1 MCPAM
6 RGKLIPALL
15 ISFGLLAA
23 ACGGGGSTEADTAA
37 GTDQTAA
44 STTTL
49 PTTTEAPQTTVPETT
64 APPTTVATTTT
75 TVDDN
80 PLGALRVPEDYGTIQ
95 EAVDAADEGDFV
107 LIGPGVYNEAVIVE
121 TDNLVIRGLD
131 RNEVILD
138 GEFDETRPNGF
149 TVFSNGVA
157 IENLTTRNYVNNGIF
172 FTGSYDDDIILTGY
186 RASYITAHN
195 NGDYGV
201 YAFNATEGLIDN
213 VYGSGHPDS
222 AVYVGQCQPCNV
234 IVSNIL
240 AENNALGY
248 SGTNS
253 GGNLWVINSEWRNN
267 RVGIVP
273 NTLNSEEL
281 APQRGANF
289 AGNYVHDNGNE
300 ATPRKNS
307 DWDLAFGVG
316 IVVAGGND
324 NLIARNLVTGNANVG
339 IAVSFFPDG
348 ETLWSAGMNQVR
360 DNVVTGNP
368 TDLVLLASQADGNCF
383 AGNEF
388 DTSAPTDIE
397 GVAGCDGE
405 TGEYVDNY
413 AIPDPSGLGTLD
425 YTEVPAPGPQPNM
438 PDAATAPPE
447 PAVDLM
453 PTITIE
459 DISVPEL

>member
-1 MCPAM
+1 M
-6 RGKLIPALL
+6 RGKLVPAVM

-23 ACGGGGSTEADTAA
+23 ACGGGGTTRADEPAA
-37 GTDQTAA
+37 GQSTVA
-44 STTTL
+44 STTTVT
-49 PTTTEAPQTTVPETT
+49 PTTAAPQTSE
-64 APPTTVATTTT
+64 PPTTAVETTTT
-75 TVDDN
+75 TIDDN
-80 PLGALRVPEDYGTIQ
+80 PLGALRVPDEFATIQ
-95 EAVDAADEGDFV
+95 GAVDAAEPGD
-107 LIGPGVYNEAVIVE
+107 LILISPGVYNEAVIVE
-121 TDNLVIRGLD
+121 TDNVVIRGLD

-138 GEFDETRPNGF
+138 GEFDESRPNGF

-281 APQRGANF
+281 SPQRGANF

-383 AGNEF
+383 ADNEF
-388 DTSAPTDIE
+388 ETSAPSNIE
-397 GVAGCDGE
+397 SVAGCDGE
-405 TGEYVDNY
+405 TGEYLDNY
-413 AIPDPSGLGTLD
+413 AIPDPSDLGTVD
-425 YTEVPAPGPQPNM
+425 YTEVPPPGPQPNM
-438 PDAATAPPE
+438 ADADTAPPR
-447 PAVDLM
+447 PAVDMM
-453 PTITIE
+453 PNLTIE
-459 DISVPEL
+459 DISVPEM

>member
-1 MCPAM
+1 M
-6 RGKLIPALL
+6 RGKLIPAVL

-37 GTDQTAA
+37 GGDQATVSSTAA
-44 STTTL
+44 
-49 PTTTEAPQTTVPETT
+49 PTTTGAPEATAPETSAPETT
-64 APPTTVATTTT
+64 VAETTTT
-75 TVDDN
+75 ADDN
-80 PLGALRVPEDYGTIQ
+80 PLGALRVPEDYRTIQ
-95 EAVDAADEGDFV
+95 EAVDAASEGDLV

-138 GEFDETRPNGF
+138 GQFDDSRPNGF

-157 IENLTTRNYVNNGIF
+157 IENLTTRNYANNGIF

-234 IVSNIL
+234 IVSHVL
-240 AENNALGY
+240 GENNALGY

-253 GGNLWVINSEWRNN
+253 GGNLWVINSEFRNN

-281 APQRGANF
+281 APQNGAVF

-324 NLIARNLVTGNANVG
+324 NLISKNLVRDNSAAG

-348 ETLWSAGMNQVR
+348 DTLWPAANNEVT
-360 DNVVTGNP
+360 DNVVVDNGV
-368 TDLVLLASQADGNCF
+368 DLVLLADPNGGNCF
-383 AGNEF
+383 SGNQF
-388 DTSAPTDIE
+388 GTSAPIDIE
-397 GVAGCDGE
+397 VVAGCGLEPGE
-405 TGEYVDNY
+405 HLETYS
-413 AIPDPSGLGTLD
+413 IPDSSGLTALD
-425 YTEVPAPGPQPNM
+425 YTEVPPPGPQPNM

-447 PAVDLM
+447 PAVNLM

-459 DISVPEL
+459 DISVPEM